1 MFAAVVERLRSG
13 ESYYEAMGAELQ
25 RRDYPTHV
33 VFNWRT
39 PLHLTMV
46 ALAPWAVWRGVLTG
60 LLVAVFVATM
70 LVARDLITK
79 RSAGLLLVGVLVLF
93 AAQDAVFVSEAWAGP
108 LLALSA
114 CAFALGSA
122 GIGIGCALAALF
134 IRELAA
140 PYCVIG
146 TLLALRNRQWAQV
159 TGWLTGAAAY
169 ALYFGW
175 HVAQVL
181 AHRPPTDVSDQAAW
195 LTFPGLPFLQA
206 TMLKLGWFAFGPP
219 ALGALAVALVTAG
232 SLARATP
239 IHLRATAIAYCVFF
253 LIAGFPFNDYWGF
266 LVAPTW
272 AIVGGY
278 GVAAVAEA
286 VRTVRSP
293 VLASSTGASG

>member
-1 MFAAVVERLRSG
+1 MPRVRPPRYHARMSERALLMATSSVNSAFRPHSDSWWSPSGLASLAYPPGETDRVRPDPAPGQVATTDARMFAAVVERLRSG
-13 ESYYEAMGAELQ
+13 ESYYDAMGAELQ

-70 LVARDLITK
+70 LVARDLLTR
-79 RSAGLLLVGVLVLF
+79 RSAGLLLLGVLVLF

-114 CAFALGSA
+114 CAFALGRA

-146 TLLALRNRQWAQV
+146 TLLALRNRRWRA
-159 TGWLTGAAAY
+159 GG
-169 ALYFGW
+169 G
-175 HVAQVL
+175 L
-181 AHRPPTDVSDQAAW
+181 AHRCGRVCAVLRHGTWRRCWHTARRPT
-195 LTFPGLPFLQA
+195 
-206 TMLKLGWFAFGPP
+206 
-219 ALGALAVALVTAG
+219 
-232 SLARATP
+232 
-239 IHLRATAIAYCVFF
+239 Y
-253 LIAGFPFNDYWGF
+253 
-266 LVAPTW
+266 
-272 AIVGGY
+272 
-278 GVAAVAEA
+278 
-286 VRTVRSP
+286 RTRP
-293 VLASSTGASG
+293 RG